1 QFHLHVGP
9 ASFYGISCAAL
20 AWFLMIQGCR
30 QKKTSLVF
38 GGYLFL
44 GMILSYKAQL
54 FVANA
59 FILLL
64 FPCFFFLQCD
74 KKTRALVAAT
84 MTFIFFS
91 IVAFSQRYSFV
102 PIIRLNGGG
111 MHKYF
116 KMLSLWTER
125 GALHSFL
132 LEHLWQHPLP
142 FPCYHLL
149 AGTTLY
155 FCTLGIW
162 GFGVM
167 VALFFLRRKVDAIV
181 WSFPCWVIINYLV
194 MSLGLSLNSRDLGH
208 GEELVNRP
216 LMWAYFAI
224 ATWTAGALY
233 FLFWGSQLPKTIF
246 GRVAACLMLLGSLA
260 APLFFAHGLQTM
272 PMWNLTLKSNAV
284 PAAMV
289 GALDFI
295 RQESSAHDLVQDSK
309 NDPLCVVAGLVERQ
323 GYLMI
328 DNANTEEG
336 KMDPVVAERLKA
348 LEAFKQMTT
357 ESELKTFIQSHSI
370 SWYLLRPESK
380 VAWPDSFKS
389 NTVFQTGGYRV
400 YYWAQ

>member
-1 QFHLHVGP
+1 
-9 ASFYGISCAAL
+9 
-20 AWFLMIQGCR
+20 
-30 QKKTSLVF
+30 
-38 GGYLFL
+38 
-44 GMILSYKAQL
+44 
-54 FVANA
+54 
-59 FILLL
+59 
-64 FPCFFFLQCD
+64 
-74 KKTRALVAAT
+74 
-84 MTFIFFS
+84 
-91 IVAFSQRYSFV
+91 
-102 PIIRLNGGG
+102 
-111 MHKYF
+111 
-116 KMLSLWTER
+116 
-125 GALHSFL
+125 
-132 LEHLWQHPLP
+132 
-142 FPCYHLL
+142 
-149 AGTTLY
+149 
-155 FCTLGIW
+155 
-162 GFGVM
+162 M

-370 SWYLLRPESK
+370 SWYLLRPETE
-380 VAWPDSFKS
+380 VAWPDSFKNS
-389 NTVFQTGGYRV
+389 AIFQSDGYRV
-400 YYWAQ
+400 YYWAH